1 VGGNRGRI
9 AARRGDEKNNIQPL
23 KGIIILSF
31 LKYKK
36 VICQN
41 IIMIKSY

>member
-9 AARRGDEKNNIQPL
+9 GARRGDRKNNIQPL
-23 KGIIILSF
+23 KGIILLSF

-36 VICQN
+36 VFCQN
-41 IIMIKSY
+41 YIMIKRY